1 MSALLAVVTF
11 KHISGLVED
20 QVVNDFAFQSAS
32 APSTNAERV
41 TAENGIIDF
50 YNGVSAT
57 TGSKVANI
65 LGTQLSRVANASS
78 IKWYDVQA
86 DLAGTAHGSPI
97 DERLW
102 TLDAAQ
108 AGETNLPAEVSIVLS
123 YHALLTDFQQEL
135 GVTRPAARRRGR
147 IYLGPLNTLSRVID
161 GTTNRVGVS
170 STARTTIADAATR
183 LLAIDPVWSQWS
195 RANVSMDNVTGGFVD
210 DAYDTQRRRGEKA
223 STRTTWGGA

>member
-1 MSALLAVVTF
+1 MSALLAVTTF
-11 KHISGLVED
+11 KHMSGLVED
-20 QVVNDFAFQSAS
+20 QVVNDFAIQTAS
-32 APSTNAERV
+32 TPSTNTERTAAE
-41 TAENGIIDF
+41 TAIIDF

-57 TGSKVANI
+57 TGSKVCNL
-65 LGTQLSRVANASS
+65 LGTQLSRAANAAS
-78 IKWYDVQA
+78 IKWYDVQL

-97 DERLW
+97 DEVLW
-102 TLDAAQ
+102 TLGAAQ
-108 AGETNLPAEVSIVLS
+108 AGETNLPSEVSIVLS

-147 IYLGPLNTLSRVID
+147 IYLGPLNTLTRVVD

-170 STARTTIADAATR
+170 STARTTIAEAAGR
-183 LLAIDPVWSQWS
+183 LVAAGVTWSQWS
-195 RANVSMDNVTGGFVD
+195 RKNASMDNVTGGFVD